1 MALTQVST
9 GGIKDATVATADI
22 ADNAVTAGKLASG
35 VQTTINNNS
44 NNRVITGSNTT
55 NALEGEANLT
65 YNGQLLQAANSHINI
80 DSGYAYQ
87 WGDSH
92 ERIEQSDGKI
102 EFFTNNSE
110 KMTRSGSNLG
120 IGTTSPAELLHLQST
135 AGNTKLRLTQSG
147 STTDQINGAIHFGN
161 STDAQLCE
169 IRGYT
174 SGSTSSGYLQFLTTS
189 SGSDVTAMTINTAG
203 NVGVGTAS
211 PATIMHL
218 KSTSADCDL
227 QVESTGSAT
236 DARLNL
242 YAQSNGV
249 SQIRFGDQDDANV
262 GLLTYEHADNSM
274 QFRVGDAERMRI
286 NNVGQLIIGATS
298 TNDSSEMF
306 LVAGAA
312 SNNHCGLGIKT
323 NNNVHDGIIAFHDS
337 DANYRGSLRYDH
349 SVDAMFFNTSGSER
363 MRIDSAG
370 RTGINC
376 LEDYAGFVQMKPPH
390 NFENGASGIQSSGT
404 QATLRVRTS
413 SNSSMSLYIGGLD
426 DSIDSARPYLQVG
439 NRSGSGPST
448 FYDLYLCPFGGTV
461 RSKAI
466 IPKEDNQHDLGTSAL
481 RWDDVYATNGTINT
495 SDRTKKNT
503 IVDSDLGLSFV
514 NKLKPVS
521 YKLNGGTRTHYGLIA
536 QDVETVLSEISKPTT
551 DFAGY
556 IKGELSD
563 VLYTED
569 EPLPAGKNV
578 GDVKTPAS
586 INYGLRYGEFIAPLI
601 KAVQELSNEVSAL
614 KAK

>member
-1 MALTQVST
+1 MEGNALRFNISAESDNDTALTER
-9 GGIKDATVATADI
+9 I
-22 ADNAVTAGKLASG
+22 
-35 VQTTINNNS
+35 
-44 NNRVITGSNTT
+44 R
-55 NALEGEANLT
+55 
-65 YNGQLLQAANSHINI
+65 I
-80 DSGYAYQ
+80 DS
-87 WGDSH
+87 
-92 ERIEQSDGKI
+92 
-102 EFFTNNSE
+102 
-110 KMTRSGSNLG
+110 SGNVG
-120 IGTTSPAELLHLQST
+120 IGTTNPAKQLVVMGTGDPTIRIQET
-135 AGNTKLRLTQSG
+135 ASG
-147 STTDQINGAIHFGN
+147 SGKRLDLGVTDSGAVGFIGANQSASKLAFQ
-161 STDAQLCE
+161 TV
-169 IRGYT
+169 
-174 SGSTSSGYLQFLTTS
+174 GSERMRIDSS
-189 SGSDVTAMTINTAG
+189 G
-203 NVGVGTAS
+203 NVGIGTVS

-413 SNSSMSLYIGGLD
+413 SNASMSLYIGGLD

-466 IPKEDNQHDLGTSAL
+466 IPKEDNSHDLGTSAL

-536 QDVETVLSEISKPTT
+536 QDVETVLSDIKKPTT

-586 INYGLRYGEFIAPLI
+586 VNYGLRYGEFIAPLI